1 MSAPVKITR
10 VMLHN
15 YKSIAWCDVA
25 LDKLHFLLGAN
36 GAGKSNFL
44 DALRFVRDA
53 LTLSLEQALDMRGG
67 AAQIIFK
74 NILQEDS
81 FGDPLDFSIRI
92 ELLLA
97 GNIPAIYTLE
107 VSPLPV
113 HIRATREAVRIGSD
127 IYFDRHMDSCHSS
140 AKLLPPLDGQ
150 YLSLVALAGLQEFRP
165 LYDALCNMQF
175 YHIQPEMIR
184 GLHKPQDGA
193 VLKLHGENLGNVIA
207 RLQAE
212 QPESKARILRYLQ
225 AIMPEI
231 HDVTLEKI
239 RSWENLAFW
248 MKRDEGLP
256 SEVLAGM
263 IAKERLGPMA
273 TFTAQDMSDGSLR
286 ALAILCALF
295 QASARHPLTLIAIEE
310 PETGLHPAAC
320 AVLREAILEASHTAQ
335 IMVTS
340 HSQEL
345 LNDASIEPDTLLVVE
360 LRHGASQIATI
371 DQASREMLQQKL
383 FYAGELLGMKQLA
396 GQVAAEAPVMPNV
409 FAGLCWRIA
418 NLKPGLL
425 PAPTLWMVKTASN

>member
-67 AAQIIFK
+67 ASQIIFK

-97 GNIPAIYTLE
+97 GNIPAIYVLE
-107 VSPLPV
+107 VSKL
-113 HIRATREAVRIGSD
+113 HARMHTTREAVRIGSD
-127 IYFDRHMDSCHSS
+127 IYFDRHMASCHSS
-140 AKLLPPLDGQ
+140 ASLLPPLDGQ
-150 YLSLVALAGLQEFRP
+150 HLSLVALAGLQEFRP
-165 LYDALCNMQF
+165 LYEALCNMNF

-184 GLHKPQDGA
+184 GLHNPQDGS
-193 VLKLHGENLGNVIA
+193 VLKLHGENLGNVIT

-212 QPESKARILRYLQ
+212 QPESKARILSYLQ
-225 AIMPEI
+225 AIVPEI
-231 HDVTLEKI
+231 HDVTLEKL

-248 MKRDEGLP
+248 MKRYENWP
-256 SEVLAGM
+256 SEVLTNM

-273 TFTAQDMSDGSLR
+273 TFTAQDMSDGTLR

-295 QASARHPLTLIAIEE
+295 QTTAQHPLTLIAIEE

-396 GQVAAEAPVMPNV
+396 GQAVAAVPVMPNV
-409 FAGLCWRIA
+409 FEGL
-418 NLKPGLL
+418 
-425 PAPTLWMVKTASN
+425 